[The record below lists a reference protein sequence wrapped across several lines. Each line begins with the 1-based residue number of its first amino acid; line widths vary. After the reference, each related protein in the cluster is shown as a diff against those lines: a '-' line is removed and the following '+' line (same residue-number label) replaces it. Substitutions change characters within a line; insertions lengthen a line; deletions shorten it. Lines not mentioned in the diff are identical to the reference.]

1 MVICLAIFFK
11 NFFKKPIYYL
21 HTNRKR
27 CGGYIMDL
35 TSATEKMFSALL
47 GQQDTRSGVSNAV
60 LSSGI
65 GLLEKGKYKEAAA
78 AFRQATALSPDNV
91 GAYNMMAQAQIK
103 LGNNKEAIKAYTLS
117 LKIDKSQS
125 DVHTNL
131 ANIYID
137 EKNYA
142 EAEKSLKA
150 ASLADP
156 TSPLPHYTRG
166 HLLLQQQRFSEA
178 EAAFNQTIRLAP
190 RDGNAYYGLGA
201 ALNAQGR
208 HSEAIIQLQRAL
220 ELKRDSAPS
229 FKELGVAYAAL
240 GDSYKVDEQI
250 SALKALETA
259 QADSFVED
267 LEELVR
273 QPKIIGVDTER
284 STFNTVFGPAP
295 LLVLDPVTFSQP
307 GAVKEFSI
315 TFRFDSD
322 MDMTSVSNITNWKI
336 GKPTGVSGGLY
347 DNGLY
352 KPTDRSS
359 FTTMPNRVTYDPT
372 QKSATV
378 YFSLY
383 QNDTP
388 FSEGGT
394 IDTKHLTF
402 TFMGKDATGK
412 QIDSSGDQ
420 YNGFADKA
428 F

>member
-1 MVICLAIFFK
+1 
-11 NFFKKPIYYL
+11 
-21 HTNRKR
+21 
-27 CGGYIMDL
+27 MDL
-35 TSATEKMFSALL
+35 NRANEKMFSALL
-47 GQQDTRSGVSNAV
+47 GQQDTRSAV
-60 LSSGI
+60 ATSMLSSGI

-78 AFRQATALSPDNV
+78 AFRQVTALSPDNV
-91 GAYNMMAQAQIK
+91 DAYNMMAQAQTK

-117 LKIDKSQS
+117 LKIDRNQS
-125 DVHTNL
+125 NVHTSL

-142 EAEKSLKA
+142 AAEKSLKA
-150 ASLADP
+150 ASFADP
-156 TSPLPHYTRG
+156 TDPVPHYTRG
-166 HLLLQQQRFSEA
+166 HLLLQQERHSEA
-178 EAAFNQTIRLAP
+178 ESAFRQTIRLAP
-190 RDGNAYYGLGA
+190 RDGNAYYGLGT

-240 GDSYKVDEQI
+240 GDTDKVEEQI
-250 SALKALETA
+250 SALKSLETA
-259 QADSFVED
+259 QANGFIDD
-267 LEELVR
+267 LEEIVR
-273 QPKIIGVDTER
+273 QPKITGIDTER
-284 STFNTVFGPAP
+284 TTFNSVFGATS
-295 LLVLDPVTFSQP
+295 LLILDPVTFSQP

-315 TFRFDSD
+315 TFRFDSE
-322 MDMTSVSNITNWKI
+322 MDISSVSNVSNWKI

-352 KPTDRSS
+352 RPTDRSS

-388 FSEGGT
+388 LSEGGT
-394 IDTKHLTF
+394 IDTEHLTF
-402 TFMGKDATGK
+402 KFMGKDATGK
-412 QIDSSGDQ
+412 QIDSTADQ
-420 YNGFADKA
+420 YNGFAEKA

>member
-1 MVICLAIFFK
+1 
-11 NFFKKPIYYL
+11 
-21 HTNRKR
+21 
-27 CGGYIMDL
+27 MDL
-35 TSATEKMFSALL
+35 NSVTEKMFSALL
-47 GQQDTRSGVSNAV
+47 GQQDARSSVATAV

-65 GLLEKGKYKEAAA
+65 DLLEKGKYKEAAA
-78 AFRQATALSPDNV
+78 AFRQVTSLNPDNV
-91 GAYNMMAQAQIK
+91 DAYNMMAQAQIK

-125 DVHTNL
+125 EVHISL
-131 ANIYID
+131 ANVYID
-137 EKNYA
+137 EKNYS

-156 TSPLPHYTRG
+156 TNPVPHYTRG
-166 HLLLQQQRFSEA
+166 HMLLQQERFSEA

-190 RDGNAYYGLGA
+190 RDGNAYYGLGT

-208 HSEAIIQLQRAL
+208 HSEAIVQLQRAL

-240 GDSYKVDEQI
+240 GNNDKVSEQI

-259 QADSFVED
+259 QADAFVSD

-273 QPKIIGVDTER
+273 LPKITGIDSSRT
-284 STFNTVFGPAP
+284 TFNSIFGATS
-295 LLVLDPVTFSQP
+295 LLMLDPVTFSQP
-307 GAVKEFSI
+307 GAVKEFTI
-315 TFRFDSD
+315 TLQFDSA
-322 MDMTSVSNITNWKI
+322 MDIDSVTNVTNWKI

-352 KPTDRSS
+352 RPTDRSN
-359 FTTMPNRVTYDPT
+359 FTIMPNKVTYDPG
-372 QKSATV
+372 QMSATL

-388 FSEGGT
+388 LTNGGT
-394 IDTKHLTF
+394 IDAGHLTF
-402 TFMGKDATGK
+402 TFLGKDAAGK
-412 QIDSSGDQ
+412 QIDSSADQ
-420 YNGFADKA
+420 YNGFAGKA